1 MLFLDIEMPG
11 LSGLEVAKQATAH
24 AHIVFVT
31 AYDQYAL
38 AAFDQGALDYVVK
51 PLSIPRMSTTV
62 QRLKARIHRATAR
75 SHRRHRA
82 TRTAARRL
90 RPLPALDQCVDR
102 RDVNLITVQ
111 EICYFQ
117 ADTKYTLVVTP
128 NSEALIRK
136 SIRELTDELDPNLFW
151 KIHRSTL
158 VNVNSIA
165 SVSRD
170 DRGHLRLQLKYRSER
185 LAVSESYAHL
195 FRQM

>member
-1 MLFLDIEMPG
+1 
-11 LSGLEVAKQATAH
+11 
-24 AHIVFVT
+24 HIVFVT

-51 PLSIPRMSTTV
+51 PLGIPRMSTTV
-62 QRLKARIHRATAR
+62 QRLKNRIAEPPPDHTGVIAQLE
-75 SHRRHRA
+75 RRPVDAGRY
-82 TRTAARRL
+82 L
-90 RPLPALDQCVDR
+90 RWINASIGGT
-102 RDVNLITVQ
+102 VNLITVQ
-111 EICYFQ
+111 EVCYFE
-117 ADTKYTLVVTP
+117 ADTKYTRVVTP
-128 NSEALIRK
+128 NAEALIRK

-170 DRGHLRLQLKYRSER
+170 DRGHLRLRLKYRSER

>member
-1 MLFLDIEMPG
+1 M
-11 LSGLEVAKQATAH
+11 
-24 AHIVFVT
+24 
-31 AYDQYAL
+31 
-38 AAFDQGALDYVVK
+38 
-51 PLSIPRMSTTV
+51 
-62 QRLKARIHRATAR
+62 
-75 SHRRHRA
+75 
-82 TRTAARRL
+82 
-90 RPLPALDQCVDR
+90 
-102 RDVNLITVQ
+102 
-111 EICYFQ
+111 
-117 ADTKYTLVVTP
+117 TP
-128 NSEALIRK
+128 NAEALIRK